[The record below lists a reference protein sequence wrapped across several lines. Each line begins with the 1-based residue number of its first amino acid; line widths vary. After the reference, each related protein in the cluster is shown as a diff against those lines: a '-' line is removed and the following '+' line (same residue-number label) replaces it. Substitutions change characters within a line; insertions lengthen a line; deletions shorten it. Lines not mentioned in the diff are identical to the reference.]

1 MLYKYLFYS
10 ASYVVKKYDRIWE
23 VKDMYFAWGAGF
35 VGAFIALTIMNIMDI
50 VGIFIYRPMIWSNY
64 KILIYLPITLGIIS
78 FIYFGYKRR
87 CDIVYEEIKN
97 MDKRKKKIYKILNI
111 THILFTLSIYFLT
124 GDIVRELNCH
134 DGPSHAVYLIRVL
147 GIEYM

>member
-10 ASYVVKKYDRIWE
+10 ASYVVKKYDRIWN
-23 VKDMYFAWGAGF
+23 VGDMYFTWGAGF
-35 VGAFIALTIMNIMDI
+35 VGAFIAFTIMNIMSI
-50 VGIFIYRPMIWSNY
+50 IGLFIYRPMIWSNY
-64 KILIYLPITLGIIS
+64 KILSYLPITLGIIS

-87 CDIVYEEIKN
+87 CDTVYEKIKN

-147 GIEYM
+147 GIEWG

>member
-10 ASYVVKKYDRIWE
+10 ASYVVKKYDRIWN
-23 VKDMYFAWGAGF
+23 VGDMYFTWGTGF
-35 VGAFIALTIMNIMDI
+35 VGAFIAFTIMNIMSI
-50 VGIFIYRPMIWSNY
+50 IGLFIYRPMIWSNY
-64 KILIYLPITLGIIS
+64 KILSYLPITLGIIS

-87 CDIVYEEIKN
+87 CDTVYEGIKN

-147 GIEYM
+147 GIE

>member
-10 ASYVVKKYDRIWE
+10 ASYVVKKYDRIWN
-23 VKDMYFAWGAGF
+23 VGDMYFTWGAGF
-35 VGAFIALTIMNIMDI
+35 VGAFIAFTIMNIMSI
-50 VGIFIYRPMIWSNY
+50 IGLFIYRPMIWSNY
-64 KILIYLPITLGIIS
+64 KILSYLPITLGIIS

-87 CDIVYEEIKN
+87 CDTVYEGIKN

>member
-10 ASYVVKKYDRIWE
+10 ASYVVKKYDRIWKVE
-23 VKDMYFAWGAGF
+23 DMYFIWGAGF
-35 VGAFIALTIMNIMDI
+35 VGYFIALTIMNIMDI

-78 FIYFGYKRR
+78 CIYFGYKRR
-87 CDIVYEEIKN
+87 CDTVYEKIKN

-147 GIEYM
+147 GIEWG

>member
-10 ASYVVKKYDRIWE
+10 ASYVVKKYDRIWKVE
-23 VKDMYFAWGAGF
+23 DMYFIWGAGF
-35 VGAFIALTIMNIMDI
+35 VGYFIALTIMNIMDI

-78 FIYFGYKRR
+78 CIYFGYKRR
-87 CDIVYEEIKN
+87 CDTVYEKIKN

-111 THILFTLSIYFLT
+111 IHILFILSIYFLT

-147 GIEYM
+147 GIE